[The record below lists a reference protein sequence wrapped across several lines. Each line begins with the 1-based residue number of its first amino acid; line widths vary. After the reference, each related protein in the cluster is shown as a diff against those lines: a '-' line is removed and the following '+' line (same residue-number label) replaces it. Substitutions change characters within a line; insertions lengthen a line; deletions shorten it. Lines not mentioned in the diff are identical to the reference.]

1 MNGWI
6 LARWGLE
13 LPRLTKGTMRAKELD
28 DGRAVAGLD
37 TRRGVNERADQ
48 YVCVAAWVSNRA
60 TVGVEACLDRRRH
73 GKLVDAARWVCQ
85 DDDELVLLAGE
96 VGVERLPTCLCHN
109 LLRVP

>member
-13 LPRLTKGTMRAKELD
+13 LARLTKGTMRAKELD
-28 DGRAVAGLD
+28 DCRAVAGLD

-48 YVCVAAWVSNRA
+48 NVCVAARVRNRA
-60 TVGVEACLDRRRH
+60 TVGVEAGLNRRGNR
-73 GKLVDAARWVCQ
+73 KLVDAARWVGQ

-96 VGVERLPTCLCHN
+96 VGVERLPASLRYN
-109 LLRVP
+109 LLGIA